1 MATVNLGRIKPQ
13 WQGSYASE
21 TSYVIDDMVL
31 YNNSAYICTAA
42 TQGNAPTD
50 TNYWDLMT
58 QGSDIPSQTGNS
70 GKVLKTDGSTLSWG
84 DGLPT
89 GGTAGQTITTD
100 GTTASWTTPVEGKL
114 KKVSKY
120 TYTTTQQSNPGAF
133 VWTTG
138 PTWTHTLDDS
148 SNTLVL
154 WGNYHVASRY
164 NNSAMRVQ
172 YSTNGGSSWTV
183 FAGPT
188 RSGWG
193 SSPLHANIYT
203 GDAPFIPSFSWMDTL
218 TPGVSS
224 VQIRLQISPDSTSWV
239 AFNTRDGNS
248 GSSNAT
254 GGPSQLTIME
264 YAA

>member
-1 MATVNLGRIKPQ
+1 MATVNLGRIKPT
-13 WQGSYASE
+13 WQGAWNSS
-21 TSYVIDDMVL
+21 TQYVADDIVY
-31 YNNSAYICTAA
+31 YNNSAWVAVA
-42 TQGNAPTD
+42 TNTNSAPADGNA
-50 TNYWDLMT
+50 NWDKMA
-58 QGSDIPSQTGNS
+58 QGSDIPTGDSN
-70 GKVLKTDGSTLSWG
+70 GQVLTADGSG
-84 DGLPT
+84 NY
-89 GGTAGQTITTD
+89 
-100 GTTASWTTPVEGKL
+100 SWTTPVEGKL

-120 TYTTTQQSNPGAF
+120 TYTTTQQSNPGGF
-133 VWTTG
+133 VWVSG
-138 PTWTHTLDDS
+138 PTWTHTMDDS

-154 WGNYHVASRY
+154 WGNFHVASRY

-172 YSTNGGSSWTV
+172 YSTDGGSNWTE

-203 GDAPFIPSFSWMDTL
+203 GDVPLVPSFSWMDTL

-224 VQIRLQISPDSTSWV
+224 VQIRVQLSPDSNSWV
-239 AFNTRDGNS
+239 AWNTRDGVTGNA
-248 GSSNAT
+248 NAT